1 MARHK
6 NSQDHFSPDLLPVMQ
21 ETDNRMVQQMKN
33 RKIKKKTREEKAIPA
48 SPFLRFYVHK
58 NES

>member
-33 RKIKKKTREEKAIPA
+33 RKIKNETREEKAFPV
-48 SPFLRFYVHK
+48 SPFAFLC
-58 NES
+58 S